1 MTIKFMF
8 SRHNDFF
15 SNESV
20 NQWRN
25 CYYYGSDV
33 VLINDDC
40 VCESVI
46 KLLLNNIVL
55 LHSPLSPLKYVT
67 TFDVWS
73 TCSDGCKFISQT
85 DFSTV

>member
-1 MTIKFMF
+1 MI
-8 SRHNDFF
+8 FF

-40 VCESVI
+40 LWIGDKVVAEQHC
-46 KLLLNNIVL
+46 VL